1 MAGMQDILKNYQDSN
16 NKDISKEEK
25 NRENDNNFVSLSQM
39 EAVKK
44 AIAENLGSTKN
55 SLNSAVDS
63 TPVDLEPEL
72 ALTPADFPKN
82 GFFKTPHL
90 DENKLKE
97 IQSQDEIAA
106 NQLYLELL
114 RELGNV
120 FQSIKDQ
127 KPLDPRSL
135 EKYIELIYDSI
146 TSGDFLLLKAIQH
159 KRYAAWL
166 ISHSANVAILAYKI
180 GIDLKYDREMLIKL
194 GIAALLHDVG
204 MLNVPN
210 NIIFKHGQ
218 LTASEFEII
227 KKHPLDGY
235 EMVKHLEQYPHI
247 IEVILQ
253 EHEREDGSGYP
264 QGLEGDKISDFAKIV
279 GLADVF
285 EAMVHGRAYREGF
298 ITYNAIQKIIE
309 KRSKQF
315 NPKIIRA
322 LINSI
327 PMFPIGSLVKLST
340 NEIAR
345 VLSVN
350 SVRPVR
356 PVVEI
361 LIDSDGNK
369 LKNPIRLD
377 LEAEPLIYIAKPLAE
392 S

>member
-39 EAVKK
+39 EVVKK

-180 GIDLKYDREMLIKL
+180 GIDLKYDREMLLKL

>member
-180 GIDLKYDREMLIKL
+180 GIDLKYDREMLLKL

>member
-1 MAGMQDILKNYQDSN
+1 MAGMQDILKNSQESN
-16 NKDISKEEK
+16 NQNNSQKGKNEK
-25 NRENDNNFVSLSQM
+25 NDNNFVGLSDM

-44 AIAENLGSTKN
+44 AITENLGSTTN
-55 SLNSAVDS
+55 TFNSAADS
-63 TPVDLEPEL
+63 TPVDFEPDL
-72 ALTPADFPKN
+72 VITPADFPKN
-82 GFFKTPHL
+82 GFFKDSHL
-90 DENKLKE
+90 DEKKLKE
-97 IQSQDEIAA
+97 TQCQDEITA
-106 NQLYLELL
+106 NQLYLDLL
-114 RELGNV
+114 HELGNV
-120 FQSIKDQ
+120 FQSLKDN
-127 KPLDPRSL
+127 KPLDPQPL
-135 EKYIELIYDSI
+135 EKFIDLMHNSI

-166 ISHSANVAILAYKI
+166 ISHSANVTILAYKI
-180 GIDLKYDREMLIKL
+180 GLDLKYDRPTLHKL
-194 GIAALLHDVG
+194 GISALLHDIG
-204 MLNVPN
+204 MLKVPN

-218 LTASEFEII
+218 LTADEFEII
-227 KKHPLDGY
+227 KKHPLDGF
-235 EMVKHLEQYPHI
+235 EMAKHLEQYPHI

-264 QGLEGDKISDFAKIV
+264 QGLPGDEIAEFAKIV

-298 ITYNAIQKIIE
+298 ITYTAIQKIIE

-315 NPKIIRA
+315 NPRIIRA
-322 LINSI
+322 LINSV
-327 PMFPIGSLVKLST
+327 PMFPVGSLVKLST

-350 SVRPVR
+350 SLRPVR

-361 LIDSDGNK
+361 LIDSDGNR

>member
-309 KRSKQF
+309 KCSKQF